1 MDCDVSFCNCFPLP
15 SCSQNTNFHLI
26 CNSQIH
32 RDTLL
37 CIMEA
42 FVSSVLQSV
51 LSAVLSKKG
60 LRPEDGCYNLDYI

>member
-60 LRPEDGCYNLDYI
+60 LKPEDGCYNLAYI